1 MSVESTTAERALGV
15 RITRLVALLAVQV
28 FPLVA
33 LALVYPLVA
42 VELHEAL
49 IGGRTVASI
58 MVTAATLAP
67 LLAQTVSAPVYR
79 LIDGVERADRWR
91 VGAQSLRA
99 IPRALL
105 IGVPI
110 ALLASLLIGYG
121 LDWSPAATGA
131 LIGVVELHLLL
142 SALLVASYA
151 TGGKLSL
158 LITWSTYA
166 AALLLVPGLVW
177 APATAA
183 ILAQTTTLV
192 IAAIRVHPRRIGRV
206 PAGVLSTAV
215 TRGVADVLPL
225 WSIPL
230 AVLAADP
237 ERFLAGPVFAGML
250 PAIVSYHVFFE
261 TSAEPMWRRIDRLR
275 RSMGVLPYD
284 ALERDLRTMRLHA
297 GRGLVRI
304 TVVEALLA
312 GVTALLIGAAKWDGV
327 PLFLGVLAVSGIGVV
342 MLAQVY
348 TYGMLRPGVPI
359 AVSGLVLLPMIVIAE
374 LVHVTPAEMLLT
386 IGATYAIVAVVVGFL
401 NRQAWRLPEYSLFW
415 RGALAS

>member
-1 MSVESTTAERALGV
+1 MTNEPTSAERTLGV

-42 VELHEAL
+42 VALHQVR
-49 IGGRTVASI
+49 IGGQTIASV

-79 LIDGVERADRWR
+79 LIDGIEREDRWR

-110 ALLASLLIGYG
+110 ALLASLLIAHA
-121 LDWSPAATGA
+121 LTWSAEATGVLA
-131 LIGVVELHLLL
+131 GVVELHLVL

-151 TGGKLSL
+151 TGGKVSL
-158 LITWSTYA
+158 LLTWSSYA
-166 AALLLVPGLVW
+166 AALFAAPTLVW

-183 ILAQTTTLV
+183 IVTQGAILV
-192 IAAIRVHPRRIGRV
+192 IAAIRVRPQRIGVV
-206 PAGVLSTAV
+206 PAGVLAASV

-237 ERFLAGPVFAGML
+237 SRFLAGPVFAGML
-250 PAIVSYHVFFE
+250 PALVSYHVFFE

-275 RSMGVLPYD
+275 RAMGVAPYSTL
-284 ALERDLRTMRLHA
+284 ARDLQDMRDAAH
-297 GRGLVRI
+297 RGLRRV
-304 TVVEALLA
+304 TVVTVLLG
-312 GVTALLIGAAKWDGV
+312 GVTVLLVGAAKWNGV

-348 TYGMLRPGVPI
+348 TYGMLRPDVPI
-359 AVSGLVLLPMIVIAE
+359 AVSGLVLLPAIVIGEAIQ
-374 LVHVTPAEMLLT
+374 LTPAQMLLT
-386 IGATYAIVAVVVGFL
+386 IGGTYLAVAVLVDVL
-401 NRQAWRLPEYSLFW
+401 NRRAWRIPEYSLFW
-415 RGALAS
+415 RSALAQ

>member
-1 MSVESTTAERALGV
+1 MTNDSISAERTLGV
-15 RITRLVALLAVQV
+15 RVTRLVALLAVQV

-42 VELHEAL
+42 VELHRFQ
-49 IGGRTVASI
+49 IGGQTIASV

-79 LIDGVERADRWR
+79 LIDGIEREDRWR

-110 ALLASLLIGYG
+110 ALLASLLIAHA
-121 LDWSPAATGA
+121 LSWRAEATAALA
-131 LIGVVELHLLL
+131 GVVELHLLL

-151 TGGKLSL
+151 TGGKVSL
-158 LITWSTYA
+158 LLTWSSYA
-166 AALLLVPGLVW
+166 AALLAAPTAVW
-177 APATAA
+177 VPATAA
-183 ILAQTTTLV
+183 IAVQGTILV
-192 IAAIRVHPRRIGRV
+192 IAAVRVRPQPIGPV
-206 PAGVLSTAV
+206 PAGVLATSV

-237 ERFLAGPVFAGML
+237 SRFLAGPVFAGML
-250 PAIVSYHVFFE
+250 PALVSYHVFFE

-275 RSMGVLPYD
+275 RAMGVMPYS
-284 ALERDLRTMRLHA
+284 ALERDLREMGDAAH
-297 GRGLVRI
+297 RGLRRVTVI
-304 TVVEALLA
+304 TALLA
-312 GVTALLIGAAKWDGV
+312 GVTVLLVGAAKWDGV
-327 PLFLGVLAVSGIGVV
+327 PLFLGVLAVSGIGVI

-348 TYGMLRPGVPI
+348 TYGMLRPDVPI
-359 AVSGLVLLPMIVIAE
+359 AVSGLVLLPAIVIGEAIQ
-374 LVHVTPAEMLLT
+374 LTPAQMLLT
-386 IGATYAIVAVVVGFL
+386 IGSTYLAVAVLIDVL
-401 NRQAWRLPEYSLFW
+401 NRRAWRLPEYSLFW
-415 RGALAS
+415 RSALTQ